1 MERDELIAELEA
13 IMPIVNKWERLS
25 NLIAQNQRSINELNF
40 NIRNEEPTFSN
51 IMAMAFISILCCFSF
66 DGIVFLMI
74 KLSSSIK
81 ITFLFYFVFSS
92 ILAIILTIVF
102 VARGKRNAAIRRNTL
117 FHIQEKHEDL
127 KRQFANEVT
136 ANLPDIY
143 AIIPQ
148 NYAYPNVIKQLYSYL
163 KEHRAD
169 TLKEAI
175 NLYEEKPKTDALKKQ
190 LAQIQKTQA
199 EIKQQADEAKSLAA
213 RTLFWTMYNNHKH

>member
-1 MERDELIAELEA
+1 MERDKLIAELEA
-13 IMPIVNKWERLS
+13 IMPIVNKWESLS

-102 VARGKRNAAIRRNTL
+102 VARGKRNAA
-117 FHIQEKHEDL
+117 
-127 KRQFANEVT
+127 
-136 ANLPDIY
+136 DIY

-175 NLYEEKPKTDALKKQ
+175 NLYEEKQKTDALKKQ